1 VVRSFL
7 IRKESVD
14 ALRKRIDQLDEKI
27 IELLNERASLAQRIG
42 QTKNREREEVY
53 VPTREK
59 EIFQRISNLNRGPL
73 PSGAFR
79 SIYREILSA
88 SRSLEGPIK
97 VAYFGPEATF
107 THMAARE
114 KFGSSTVFVP
124 LPTITDIFQE
134 VSQHRAN
141 YGVVP
146 IENSTEGV
154 VGHTLDLLVESDVRI
169 CAEVSLEVHHCLLSR
184 SGRFDDIERIVS
196 HPQALAQCRR
206 WLASHCSRVRVEEV
220 ASTAQAAHMAAEDGS
235 LGAIASELAREVYG
249 LELVKEN
256 IEDHAN
262 NITRFVVIG
271 DQESQPS
278 GDDKTSVAFS
288 VKDEV
293 GILHRM
299 LDPFAKNRINLTK
312 IESRPLKQKPW
323 EYLFFL
329 DFEGHAKEPT
339 IQRAIKKLEKS
350 CTFMKILGSYPSGV

>member
-1 VVRSFL
+1 LS
-7 IRKESVD
+7 RKESVD
-14 ALRKRIDQLDEKI
+14 ALRQKIDQVDEKI
-27 IELLNERASLAQRIG
+27 VELLNQRATLAQKIG
-42 QTKNREREEVY
+42 QTKNRASEKVY
-53 VPTREK
+53 VPNREK
-59 EIFQRISNLNRGPL
+59 EIFQRIATLNSGPL
-73 PSGAFR
+73 PTGAVR

-88 SRSLEGPIK
+88 SRSLEGPLE

-124 LPTITDIFQE
+124 VATIADIFQE
-134 VSQHRAN
+134 VSQGRVH

-154 VGHTLDLLVESDVRI
+154 VTHTLDLLVESDVRI
-169 CAEVSLEVHHCLLSR
+169 CAEVSLEIHQCLLSR
-184 SGRFDDIERIVS
+184 SGRFEDIQRVVS

-206 WLASHCSRVRVEEV
+206 WLAGHCPRMKIEEV
-220 ASTAQAAHMAAEDGS
+220 ASTAHAAQMAAQDGS
-235 LGAIASELAREVYG
+235 LGAIASRMAKDAYG
-249 LELVKEN
+249 LNMVEEN

-271 DQESQPS
+271 DQEPQPS

-312 IESRPLKQKPW
+312 IESRPLKHKPW

-329 DFEGHAKEPT
+329 DFKGHMKEPRV
-339 IQRAIKKLEKS
+339 QKAIKKLEKS
-350 CTFMKILGSYPSGV
+350 CTFLKILGSYPSGV